1 MAKSIQPVWRFAPV
15 PDDQVMP
22 DVTQRDQFTNDTV
35 VLDEA
40 LVREATQNSSDGRL
54 SQDKPVL
61 IRMQIRD
68 LNAPDSRQLAAL
80 LAPIDRHC
88 EICGLETDVLS
99 SEKARILLVE
109 DFGTTGLTGAVDS
122 HDDGNFAGFW
132 RRHGGSNKQAGKQ
145 GSHGLGKLVFSASSA
160 LGVIFGY
167 TVRHDDGRA
176 LLLGQAVLNNHRLD
190 GKRLPPHG
198 YWSPTTEPGKIQLPS
213 EDSSFIAEMTALFG
227 FTRKKEPGFSVA
239 VPYPGA
245 DITAERLQSA
255 LIKNYFFPVLSGDL
269 EADINGLMISRT
281 TFDDAVSKVGNL
293 TDDDRRRLQ
302 FARELTELR
311 RKETPLKAAATP
323 GGRPDET
330 SLTAEELEK
339 LRADFSAGKIIS
351 IRHPVRVTPKK
362 GAAADTFID
371 LYLKKK
377 PDDAAPW
384 ALFARDAI
392 VLPGEAFSEAAFGAL
407 IASDPA
413 ACSLLRDAENPA
425 HTKWDAHERVRKNW
439 KSGAEKVR
447 DIRLSLKAFYRLI
460 TAELR
465 EELPDLLTH
474 LLSVKDPLAAKRKN
488 APKRTP
494 KPPPVL
500 PPPRPKFYSES
511 RIEGGFRIMP
521 GPGAAD
527 REFPVMLKVRVAY
540 DTLNGNPF
548 KLHNALDFDLV
559 RRTGDMAVRDL
570 VVSGIEAGSVLLECL
585 GPDFRFEMTGF
596 DTNRDLIVETRI
608 VG

>member
-1 MAKSIQPVWRFAPV
+1 MAQSIQPVWRFAPV

-54 SQDKPVL
+54 SQDNPVL
-61 IRMQIRD
+61 IRMEIREI
-68 LNAPDSRQLAAL
+68 NVADSRRLAAL
-80 LAPIDRHC
+80 LAPIARHC
-88 EICGLETDVLS
+88 EVCGLETEVLS

-109 DFGTTGLTGAVDS
+109 DFGTIGLTGAIDS

-176 LLLGQAVLNNHRLD
+176 YLLGQAVLNNHRLD

-198 YWSPTTEPGKIQLPS
+198 YWTPTTQPGKIQLPS
-213 EDSSFIAEMTALFG
+213 DDRSLIKEMSALLG
-227 FTRKKEPGFSVA
+227 FARTNEPGFSVA
-239 VPYPGA
+239 VPYPGS
-245 DITAERLQSA
+245 DLTPERLQSA

-269 EADINGLMISRT
+269 EAEINGLVISRT

-293 TDDDRRRLQ
+293 TDDDRMRLQ

-311 RKETPLKAAATP
+311 SKETPLKAAATP
-323 GGRPDET
+323 GGRPDEA
-330 SLTAEELEK
+330 SLTPEQLDL
-339 LRADFSAGKIIS
+339 LRANFSAGKIIS
-351 IRHPVRVTPKK
+351 IRHPVRVNPKK
-362 GAAADTFID
+362 GAATESFID
-371 LYLKKK
+371 LYLRKK

-392 VLPGEAFSEAAFGAL
+392 VLPGEAFSESAFGAL
-407 IASDPA
+407 IASDLPV
-413 ACSLLRDAENPA
+413 CTLLRDAENPA

-474 LLSVKDPLAAKRKN
+474 LLSIKDPLAGKKKN
-488 APKRTP
+488 TLPRTP

-500 PPPRPKFYSES
+500 PPPKPRFYSENK
-511 RIEGGFRIMP
+511 IEGGFRIVP
-521 GPGAAD
+521 GPGTSE
-527 REFPVMLKVRVAY
+527 REFPVTLKVRVAY

-559 RRTGDMAVRDL
+559 HRTADMAVQNL
-570 VVSGIEAGSVLLECL
+570 AVASVEPGAVILQCL
-585 GPDFRFEMTGF
+585 SPDFRFEMTGF